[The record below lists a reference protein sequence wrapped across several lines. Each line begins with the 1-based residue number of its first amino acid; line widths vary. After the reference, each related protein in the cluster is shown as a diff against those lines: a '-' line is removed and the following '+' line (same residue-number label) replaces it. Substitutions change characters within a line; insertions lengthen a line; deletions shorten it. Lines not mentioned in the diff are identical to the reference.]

1 MGFSTNV
8 KKGWYIIHTIG
19 WVYRPT
25 QMGNNHLN
33 TNNWFP
39 DFRFFF
45 NLKSLFLILT
55 SSTCRQLLHWFLKFF
70 TLRDS
75 PWWAL
80 STCPCPVH
88 TTVLGCE
95 SFESSLHSRLGQSH
109 WASQAGLLHH
119 SGLGKQIHPDPANQ
133 SSMYWYQYLY
143 THLVI

>member
-1 MGFSTNV
+1 MIAKWCNMGFSTNV
-8 KKGWYIIHTIG
+8 KKGWYIIHTIR

-70 TLRDS
+70 HLKRLTLMSAEHMPLSCTYDS
-75 PWWAL
+75 TWLWVIWVQSAL
-80 STCPCPVH
+80 EAGSIT
-88 TTVLGCE
+88 L
-95 SFESSLHSRLGQSH
+95 SKSSRSPTPFRTWKANTSRSCK
-109 WASQAGLLHH
+109 S
-119 SGLGKQIHPDPANQ
+119 K
-133 SSMYWYQYLY
+133 
-143 THLVI
+143 